1 MQLCLWNQKTVISN
15 KSEWI
20 TSSLKA
26 LIRKRQKALNSGNV
40 QEFKQLRNR
49 VNRERKNCRS
59 RYYEAKIKHLKCCKP
74 SELEWWNEVKK
85 LSGMKPVF
93 CSKDKVYRSLQ
104 SIDEAA
110 NLNNSQLANI
120 INEAFLLS
128 MSDFSPLPNDFSL
141 STNFDSNEAVFL
153 VTKHDVLTKLIKLNP
168 TKANGPDGIPTW
180 LLKKNAELLSDPVK
194 EILNSS
200 IRDCCLTQ
208 SWKHGDVV
216 PLPKQKPVEEINI
229 LLSKVSLDQQSSRK
243 STKIN

>member
-1 MQLCLWNQKTVISN
+1 MVKFKARMQERPVKSMTKSKDMRTSKRYAMTSYLLNLINSVQSCEEKTSVLKDNIRFSLDAIMPLESKPVISN

-26 LIRKRQKALNSGNV
+26 LIRKRQRALNSGNV

-49 VNRERKNCRS
+49 VNRERNNCRS
-59 RYYEAKIKHLKCCKP
+59 RYYEAKVKHLKCCKP

-93 CSKDKVYRSLQ
+93 CSKDEVYRSLQ

-120 INEAFLLS
+120 INEAFLSS

-141 STNFDSNEAVFL
+141 STNIDSNEAVFL
-153 VTKHDVLTKLIKLNP
+153 LTKHDVLTKLIKLNP
-168 TKANGPDGIPTW
+168 TKAMVQTVF
-180 LLKKNAELLSDPVK
+180 L
-194 EILNSS
+194 
-200 IRDCCLTQ
+200 
-208 SWKHGDVV
+208 HGY
-216 PLPKQKPVEEINI
+216 
-229 LLSKVSLDQQSSRK
+229 
-243 STKIN
+243 